1 MAANSQYRRQAKA
14 LKNPTPVELPSGRWR
29 CQVTVNGHRV
39 SIVEDDPKTAHA
51 KAVALRAEIIK
62 AQRQPETLTVG
73 EAIDRYIA
81 SKDGVLSPSTI
92 RGYKG
97 IRKNNLKTIMD
108 VKLGALTP
116 EAVQLAVNEDAKELS
131 PKSVR
136 NAHGLLS
143 ASLAVYLKDFRLDT
157 TLPQKVRHEIG
168 IPTEDEVAKIMEA
181 AHGTEMELPLLLAVW
196 LGLRQSE
203 IRGITWD
210 AINGNILHVRQAMV
224 DGIDGPAVKATK
236 TYSGDRKLRL
246 PPYILEV
253 IGRQERTGDYVVR
266 LTGQAIYKRFSRLCE
281 SLGLP
286 HYRFHDLRH
295 LNASIMLA
303 AGVPNK
309 YAQDRMG
316 HATDNMLKTV
326 YQHILVSTRKE
337 VDDIV
342 DQKFS
347 AILHTDCT
355 QENGDS

>member
-1 MAANSQYRRQAKA
+1 MATAQQRRQAKS
-14 LKNPTPVELPSGRWR
+14 LKNPSPVELPSGRWR
-29 CQVTVNGHRV
+29 CQVTVNGKRV

-51 KAVALRAEIIK
+51 KAVALKAEVIK
-62 AQRQPETLTVG
+62 AARKPEELTVG
-73 EAIDRYIA
+73 EAVDRYIA
-81 SKDGVLSPSTI
+81 SKDGILSPSTI

-97 IRKNNLKTIMD
+97 IRKNNLQTIMD
-108 VKLGALTP
+108 TKLGLLTP
-116 EAVQLAVNEDAKELS
+116 EAVQLAINEDAKKLS

-143 ASLAVYLKDFRLDT
+143 AALAAYAPDLRLGT

-168 IPTEDEVAKIMEA
+168 IPTEKEVAAILDA
-181 AHGTEMELPLLLAVW
+181 AKGTEMELPLLLAIW

-210 AINGNILHVRQAMV
+210 AISGNILHVRQAMV
-224 DGIDGPAVKATK
+224 DGVDGPVVKATK

-253 IGRQERTGDYVVR
+253 IGRQERTGEYLVQ
-266 LTGQAIYKRFSRLCE
+266 LSGQALYKRFMRLCQ

-342 DQKFS
+342 DEKF
-347 AILHTDCT
+347 ATILHTDCT
-355 QENGDS
+355 QKNGEC

>member
-1 MAANSQYRRQAKA
+1 MATAQQRRQAKA

-29 CQVTVNGHRV
+29 CQVTINGKRISV
-39 SIVEDDPKTAHA
+39 VEDDPKTAHA
-51 KAVALRAEIIK
+51 KAVALKADIIK
-62 AQRQPETLTVG
+62 AARKPEALTVG

-92 RGYKG
+92 RGYKT
-97 IRKNNLKTIMD
+97 IRRNNLQTIMD
-108 VKLGALTP
+108 VQLGALTP
-116 EAVQLAVNEDAKELS
+116 EAVQLAINEDAKERS

-143 ASLAVYLKDFRLDT
+143 AALAAYLPDFRLDT
-157 TLPQKVRHEIG
+157 TLPQKVRHKIG
-168 IPTEDEVAKIMEA
+168 IPTESEVSQILEA
-181 AHGTEMELPLLLAVW
+181 AKNTPMELPLLFAIW

-203 IRGITWD
+203 IRGLRWD
-210 AINGNILHVRQAMV
+210 DISGNVLHVRSAIV
-224 DGIDGPAVKATK
+224 RGEDGPVEKTTK
-236 TYSGDRKLRL
+236 SFSGDRRLRL
-246 PPYILEV
+246 PPYILDV
-253 IGRQERTGDYVVR
+253 LGRTERRGDHIVN
-266 LTGQAIYKRFSRLCE
+266 LSGQSMYDRFSRLCKR
-281 SLGLP
+281 LGLP

-326 YQHILVSTRKE
+326 YQHIIVSTRKE

-342 DQKFS
+342 DEKFS

-355 QENGDS
+355 RENENS